1 MINNHAVIYCNYPI
15 TKDDVKTI
23 NRIEDIYCEEFDSAE
38 YIRML
43 SFIGKAGPKQST
55 DKGKPLIYISCHFPK
70 KKHSFHQWILFYFS
84 IFR

>member
-23 NRIEDIYCEEFDSAE
+23 NRIEDIYCEEFDSAD

-43 SFIGKAGPKQST
+43 PFIGKAGPKQST
-55 DKGKPLIYISCHFPK
+55 DKGKPLI
-70 KKHSFHQWILFYFS
+70 
-84 IFR
+84 